1 MILADKITNL
11 RKKEGWSQEE
21 FAERMGVSRQSI
33 SKWEGGRSTPDMNK
47 ILQMSELFGVS
58 TDVLL
63 KDDLTLEDEVT
74 TTAASSVQNDNGE
87 ALYPVSLEL
96 ANEYMDQKASAAV
109 KIAFGVML
117 CIMSPIL
124 LIFLDGANEAY
135 TMSFTTNQA
144 MMSGLTAL
152 ILMVGVAVALFIVN
166 GIRLKKYEPLEKEP
180 LDTAYDVDGVVKEK
194 QAGFERAHTRDMTV
208 GIVMCVLSCLPI
220 FIALILNKRAEF
232 GVCLLLFIV
241 AIGVFLIVRTS
252 IIWGSYNVLL
262 EQGDYTRPKK
272 AVEKRIGGIYWGIVM
287 AAYLLISF
295 VTFRWESTWIIWPVA
310 GVLYSV
316 VGMALAKK

>member
-74 TTAASSVQNDNGE
+74 TAASSVQNDNGE
-87 ALYPVSLEL
+87 AIYPVSLEL

-124 LIFLDGANEAY
+124 LIFLDGENEAY
-135 TMSFTTNQA
+135 MMSFTTNQA

-166 GIRLKKYEPLEKEP
+166 GMRLKNMS
-180 LDTAYDVDGVVKEK
+180 
-194 QAGFERAHTRDMTV
+194 R
-208 GIVMCVLSCLPI
+208 S
-220 FIALILNKRAEF
+220 
-232 GVCLLLFIV
+232 
-241 AIGVFLIVRTS
+241 
-252 IIWGSYNVLL
+252 
-262 EQGDYTRPKK
+262 KK
-272 AVEKRIGGIYWGIVM
+272 
-287 AAYLLISF
+287 S
-295 VTFRWESTWIIWPVA
+295 P
-310 GVLYSV
+310 
-316 VGMALAKK
+316 

>member
-74 TTAASSVQNDNGE
+74 TAASSVQNDNGE
-87 ALYPVSLEL
+87 AIYPVSLEL

-135 TMSFTTNQA
+135 MMSFTTNQA

-166 GIRLKKYEPLEKEP
+166 GMRLKKYEPLEKEP
-180 LDTAYDVDGVVKEK
+180 LDTAYGVDGVVKEK
-194 QAGFERAHTRDMTV
+194 KQVLKGHTRGT
-208 GIVMCVLSCLPI
+208 
-220 FIALILNKRAEF
+220 
-232 GVCLLLFIV
+232 
-241 AIGVFLIVRTS
+241 
-252 IIWGSYNVLL
+252 
-262 EQGDYTRPKK
+262 
-272 AVEKRIGGIYWGIVM
+272 
-287 AAYLLISF
+287 
-295 VTFRWESTWIIWPVA
+295 
-310 GVLYSV
+310 
-316 VGMALAKK
+316 